1 MSEVEVVQMIKD
13 YSDSI
18 FDWSIISFLYGA
30 VAGFGIYSLIDVLF
44 DLLKN
49 RKKSNSK
56 VEKQKW
62 KGKLKAY
69 LLIMAFMKM
78 AN

>member
-1 MSEVEVVQMIKD
+1 MTEIEVVQMIKD

-30 VAGFGIYSLIDVLF
+30 VAGFGIYSLIDALF

-49 RKKSNSK
+49 RKKSKSK
-56 VEKQKW
+56 EDNKND
-62 KGKLKAY
+62 KG
-69 LLIMAFMKM
+69 
-78 AN
+78 N

>member
-1 MSEVEVVQMIKD
+1 MTEIEVVQMIKD

-30 VAGFGIYSLIDVLF
+30 VAGFGIYSLIDALF

-49 RKKSNSK
+49 RKKSKSK
-56 VEKQKW
+56 EENKND
-62 KGKLKAY
+62 KG
-69 LLIMAFMKM
+69 
-78 AN
+78 N

>member
-49 RKKSNSK
+49 HKKSKSK
-56 VEKQKW
+56 DDEK
-62 KGKLKAY
+62 
-69 LLIMAFMKM
+69 
-78 AN
+78 

>member
-1 MSEVEVVQMIKD
+1 MTEIEVVQMIKD

-44 DLLKN
+44 DLLK
-49 RKKSNSK
+49 K
-56 VEKQKW
+56 E
-62 KGKLKAY
+62 
-69 LLIMAFMKM
+69 
-78 AN
+78 

>member
-1 MSEVEVVQMIKD
+1 MTEIELVQLIKD

-30 VAGFGIYSLIDVLF
+30 VVGFGIYSLIDALF

-49 RKKSNSK
+49 RKKSKSK
-56 VEKQKW
+56 EDNKND
-62 KGKLKAY
+62 KG
-69 LLIMAFMKM
+69 
-78 AN
+78 N

>member
-1 MSEVEVVQMIKD
+1 MTEIEVVQIIKD

-30 VAGFGIYSLIDVLF
+30 VVGFGIYSLIDALF

-49 RKKSNSK
+49 RKKSKSK
-56 VEKQKW
+56 EDNKND
-62 KGKLKAY
+62 KG
-69 LLIMAFMKM
+69 
-78 AN
+78 N

>member
-1 MSEVEVVQMIKD
+1 MTEIEVVQMIKD

-30 VAGFGIYSLIDVLF
+30 VVGFGIYSLIDALF

-49 RKKSNSK
+49 RKKSKSK
-56 VEKQKW
+56 EIQLW
-62 KGKLKAY
+62 NR
-69 LLIMAFMKM
+69 I
-78 AN
+78 

>member
-1 MSEVEVVQMIKD
+1 MTEIEVVQMIKY

-30 VAGFGIYSLIDVLF
+30 VVGFGIYSLIDALF

-49 RKKSNSK
+49 RKKSKSK
-56 VEKQKW
+56 EDNKND
-62 KGKLKAY
+62 KG
-69 LLIMAFMKM
+69 
-78 AN
+78 N

>member
-1 MSEVEVVQMIKD
+1 MTEIEVVQMIKD

-18 FDWSIISFLYGA
+18 FDWFIISFLYGA

-49 RKKSNSK
+49 RKKSKSK
-56 VEKQKW
+56 DDEK
-62 KGKLKAY
+62 
-69 LLIMAFMKM
+69 
-78 AN
+78 

>member
-1 MSEVEVVQMIKD
+1 MTEIEVVQMIKD

-30 VAGFGIYSLIDVLF
+30 VVGFGIYSLIDALF

-49 RKKSNSK
+49 RKKIK
-56 VEKQKW
+56 VKGGQQKW
-62 KGKLKAY
+62 QGKLKA
-69 LLIMAFMKM
+69 
-78 AN
+78 

>member
-1 MSEVEVVQMIKD
+1 MTEIEVVQMIKD

-30 VAGFGIYSLIDVLF
+30 VVGFGIYSLIDALF

-49 RKKSNSK
+49 RKKSKSK
-56 VEKQKW
+56 EDNKND
-62 KGKLKAY
+62 KG
-69 LLIMAFMKM
+69 
-78 AN
+78 N

>member
-1 MSEVEVVQMIKD
+1 MTEIEVVQMIKD

-30 VAGFGIYSLIDVLF
+30 VVGFGIYSLIDALF

-49 RKKSNSK
+49 RKKIK
-56 VEKQKW
+56 VKGGQQK
-62 KGKLKAY
+62 
-69 LLIMAFMKM
+69 
-78 AN
+78 

>member
-1 MSEVEVVQMIKD
+1 MTEIEVVQLIKD

-30 VAGFGIYSLIDVLF
+30 VVGFGIYSLIDALF

-49 RKKSNSK
+49 RKKSKSK
-56 VEKQKW
+56 EDNKND
-62 KGKLKAY
+62 KG
-69 LLIMAFMKM
+69 
-78 AN
+78 N

>member
-1 MSEVEVVQMIKD
+1 MTEIEVVQMIKD

-30 VAGFGIYSLIDVLF
+30 VASFGIYSLIDALF

-49 RKKSNSK
+49 RKKSKSK
-56 VEKQKW
+56 EDNKND
-62 KGKLKAY
+62 KG
-69 LLIMAFMKM
+69 
-78 AN
+78 N